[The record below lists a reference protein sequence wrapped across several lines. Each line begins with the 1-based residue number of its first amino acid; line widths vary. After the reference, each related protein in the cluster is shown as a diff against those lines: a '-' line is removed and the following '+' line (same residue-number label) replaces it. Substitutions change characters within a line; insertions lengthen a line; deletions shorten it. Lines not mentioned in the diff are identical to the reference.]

1 MSSEYAVSVYSLD
14 FLLHVKD
21 DSAVLKV
28 VFIGKLRYNMTI
40 EKEGDQVKAEIRP
53 SSDLRNHYSEI
64 SKKCRESRE
73 PVVIT
78 VNGRGDTVVLGFQQY
93 NQMTSELEL
102 LRSLAEA
109 EEDVKNGRIDTVQE
123 TFDDIRAALNAG
135 R

>member
-14 FLLHVKD
+14 FLLHVED
-21 DSAVLKV
+21 DPAVLKV

-78 VNGRGDTVVLGFQQY
+78 VNGRGDTVVLGLQQY
-93 NQMTSELEL
+93 NQMTAELEL

-109 EEDVKNGRIDTVQE
+109 QEDVKNGRIETVQG

>member
-1 MSSEYAVSVYSLD
+1 MSSEYAVSEYSLD
-14 FLLHVKD
+14 FLLHVED
-21 DSAVLKV
+21 DPAVLKV

-78 VNGRGDTVVLGFQQY
+78 VNGRGDTVVLGLQQY
-93 NQMTSELEL
+93 NQMTAELEL

-109 EEDVKNGRIDTVQE
+109 EEDVKNGRIDTVQG

>member
-14 FLLHVKD
+14 FLLHVED
-21 DSAVLKV
+21 DPAVLKV

-78 VNGRGDTVVLGFQQY
+78 VNGRGDTVVLGLQQY
-93 NQMTSELEL
+93 NQMTVELEL

-109 EEDVKNGRIDTVQE
+109 EEDVKNGRIDTVQG

>member
-14 FLLHVKD
+14 FLLHVED
-21 DSAVLKV
+21 DPAVLKV

-78 VNGRGDTVVLGFQQY
+78 VNGRGDTVVLGLQQY
-93 NQMTSELEL
+93 NQMTAELEL
-102 LRSLAEA
+102 LRSLAEE
-109 EEDVKNGRIDTVQE
+109 EEDVKNGRIDTVQG